1 MNQLDTNILSMLI
14 KDGRMSFAEIAR
26 ELRVSRAHVRER
38 VQQLTEQGVIE
49 QFTAVI
55 NPEKIGKAVSAF
67 LDIRV
72 APESIETVARSLSG
86 RNEVVSLYIMSDMQS
101 LHVHTLTDSQEAL
114 HKLVREQLFGR
125 PGVLE
130 VECKTLM
137 ARPKHRRGGPRL

>member
-1 MNQLDTNILSMLI
+1 MNQLDTNILGMLI

-38 VQQLTEQGVIE
+38 VQQLMEQGVIE

-67 LDIRV
+67 LDIRA

-114 HKLVREQLFGR
+114 HALVREQLFGR
-125 PGVLE
+125 PGVLQ